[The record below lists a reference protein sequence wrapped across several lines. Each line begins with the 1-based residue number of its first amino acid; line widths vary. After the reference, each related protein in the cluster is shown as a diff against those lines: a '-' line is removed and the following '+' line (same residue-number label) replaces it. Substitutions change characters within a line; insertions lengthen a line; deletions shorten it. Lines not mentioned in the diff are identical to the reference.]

1 MPRGQQ
7 WGPSGARSQ
16 NYLTPVLRW
25 VIIRHQNILT
35 TVSLTVNRDYLQGQS
50 LMPVKE
56 TKKVKDFGGRVRR
69 LRIAKGMSQSE
80 LAELAGVKKAAISW
94 WEQDYKHDCSAKAL
108 QNAAK
113 ALGTTVEY
121 LMSGKEEGLIGIG
134 ASALAEHKA
143 MMRTLPKERRPDAR
157 REFSQA
163 IRAASK
169 RIEQKYGHTR
179 DLEK

>member
-1 MPRGQQ
+1 
-7 WGPSGARSQ
+7 
-16 NYLTPVLRW
+16 
-25 VIIRHQNILT
+25 
-35 TVSLTVNRDYLQGQS
+35 
-50 LMPVKE
+50 MPVKQA
-56 TKKVKDFGGRVRR
+56 KKVKDFGGRVRR
-69 LRIAKGMSQSE
+69 LRRAKGMSQSE
-80 LAELAGVKKAAISW
+80 LAEMVDVTKATISW
-94 WEQDYKHDCSAKAL
+94 WEQDYKDDCSAKAL

-121 LMSGKEEGLIGIG
+121 LMTGKEEGLLGTG
-134 ASALAEHKA
+134 ARTLAEHKA